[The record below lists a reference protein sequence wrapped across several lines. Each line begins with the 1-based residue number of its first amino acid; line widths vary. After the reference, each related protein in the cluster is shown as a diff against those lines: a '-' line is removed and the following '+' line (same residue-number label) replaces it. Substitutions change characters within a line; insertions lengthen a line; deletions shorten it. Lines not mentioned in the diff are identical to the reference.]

1 MIPQEFLRA
10 VAAERSVSE
19 SEIEVLSHA
28 LAGESITAIATNL
41 DIRPEAVRKRL
52 GEVYKKFHIGG
63 AGPGKL
69 AKLQQI
75 LVTKYQEHTRGEY
88 PNSFLSSN
96 NIENTPEETT
106 ATTGNS
112 PRRQDWGEAPDVSI
126 FYGRTNELA
135 TLEEWIIKD
144 GCRLV
149 AILGM
154 GGIGKT
160 ALSVRCCHQIK
171 EEFDYVIWRSLR
183 HAPPIKELLDNL
195 IQFLSHRQTSYPLA
209 DINDKISQIIS
220 LLRKYRCLLVL
231 DSVETILQSGELAGC
246 YRSGYEGYGD
256 LFKRIGEEP
265 HNSCLI
271 LTSLEKPNEIVIME
285 GKNMPVRSL
294 ELGDLQREEA
304 WEIFQSKGLAEEE
317 KWEQLIKLYRG
328 NPLALKIVATTIRDL
343 FGGKVSEFLK
353 QGTLVFGDISTLLEG
368 QFMRLSPIEQEIIY
382 WLAIARKPISLPKL
396 RENML
401 LPISQREL
409 LEAVASLGRRSL
421 IEKIPGNE
429 AVFSLQPVVME
440 YVTNYFIEQICNE
453 IREVFKTKKT
463 EKFVLF
469 RSHAIIQHQ
478 ADEEIKDE
486 QKRYLLI
493 PILERLRRIFR
504 SESKIEEY
512 LTQIQTLLQVEP
524 PLEVGYASNNIHAL
538 GIRQ

>member
-1 MIPQEFLRA
+1 MIPQDFLKA
-10 VAAERSVSE
+10 VAAERSVSD

-28 LAGESITAIATNL
+28 LAGESITAIAVNL

-75 LVTKYQEHTRGEY
+75 LVTKYQEHARGEY
-88 PNSFLSSN
+88 SSSSLPIG
-96 NIENTPEETT
+96 IEGTPEE
-106 ATTGNS
+106 AAPTGGTP

-126 FYGRTNELA
+126 FYGRSSELA
-135 TLEEWIIKD
+135 TLEEWIVQD
-144 GCRLV
+144 SCRLV
-149 AILGM
+149 AVLGM

-183 HAPPIKELLDNL
+183 HAPPIKELLDSL
-195 IQFLSHRQTSYPLA
+195 IQFLSHRQIGYPIA
-209 DINDKISQIIS
+209 DINEKISQVIS
-220 LLRKYRCLLVL
+220 YFRKYRCLLVL
-231 DSVETILQSGELAGC
+231 DSVETILQSGELAGY
-246 YRSGYEGYGD
+246 YRPGYEGYGD
-256 LFKRIGEEP
+256 LFRRIGEEP
-265 HNSCLI
+265 HNSCLVI
-271 LTSLEKPNEIVIME
+271 TSLEKPNEIAIVE
-285 GKNMPVRSL
+285 GKTLPVRSL
-294 ELGDLQREEA
+294 KLSDLQREEA

-317 KWEQLIKLYRG
+317 KWEQLIELYRG
-328 NPLALKIVATTIRDL
+328 NPLALKIVATTIREL

-353 QGTLVFGDISTLLEG
+353 QSTLVFGDISTLLEA
-368 QFMRLSPIEQEIIY
+368 QFLRLSPIEQEILY
-382 WLAIARKPISLPKL
+382 WLAIERKAISLPQL

-429 AVFSLQPVVME
+429 AVFSLQPAVME
-440 YVTNYFIEQICNE
+440 YVTNHFIEQICAE
-453 IREVFKTKKT
+453 IREVFKTKKP

-469 RSHAIIQHQ
+469 RSHAIIQPK
-478 ADEEIKDE
+478 ADEEVKGE
-486 QKRYLLI
+486 QKRYLLT
-493 PILERLRRIFR
+493 PILERLRRMFR

-524 PLEVGYASNNIHAL
+524 PLEVGYASDNIQAL
-538 GIRQ
+538 GVRQ

>member
-10 VAAERSVSE
+10 VAAERSVSD

-88 PNSFLSSN
+88 SNSFLSSN

-106 ATTGNS
+106 VTTGNS

-144 GCRLV
+144 NCRLV

-171 EEFDYVIWRSLR
+171 EEFDYMIWRSLR
-183 HAPPIKELLDNL
+183 HAPPIKELLDSL
-195 IQFLSHRQTSYPLA
+195 IQFLSHRQISYPLA
-209 DINDKISQIIS
+209 DINDKISQVIS

-265 HNSCLI
+265 HNSCLMI
-271 LTSLEKPNEIVIME
+271 TSLEKPNEIAIME

-294 ELGDLQREEA
+294 ELIDLQREEA

-353 QGTLVFGDISTLLEG
+353 QSTLVFGDISTLLEG

-382 WLAIARKPISLPKL
+382 WLAIARKPISLPEL

-429 AVFSLQPVVME
+429 AVFSLQPAVME
-440 YVTNYFIEQICNE
+440 YVTNHFIEQICNE

-469 RSHAIIQHQ
+469 RSHAIIQYK

-486 QKRYLLI
+486 QKRYLLT
-493 PILERLRRIFR
+493 PILERLRRFFR

-524 PLEVGYASNNIHAL
+524 PLEVGYASNNIQAL